1 MMKFTGWRD
10 RSMAAAPLLGVAAL
24 LAIKPTDKGPTI
36 CPIALLT
43 GVACPGCGMTRAA
56 AALLRGDVAL
66 ALDYHPLIP
75 LIAGVAFAGWAWWM
89 LRRSGRVKPIPHRV
103 VNLGLIGIGVSLVA
117 VWLLRFASGTLPP
130 V

>member
-1 MMKFTGWRD
+1 MRLTGWRD
-10 RSMAAAPLLGVAAL
+10 RSIAIAPFPGAAAL
-24 LAIKPTDKGPTI
+24 LAMDPSDDGPTL

-56 AALLRGDVAL
+56 SALLRGNIDL

-75 LIAGVAFAGWAWWM
+75 LIALLLVAGWSWFLM
-89 LRRSGRVKPIPHRV
+89 RRAGRVGPISNRV
-103 VNLGLIGIGVSLVA
+103 LNLVLIGAGVSLAA
-117 VWLLRFASGTLPP
+117 VWILRAATGTLPP

>member
-1 MMKFTGWRD
+1 MMFTGWRD
-10 RSMAAAPLLGVAAL
+10 RSITAAPLLGVAAL
-24 LAIKPTDKGPTI
+24 LAIEPTDDGPTI
-36 CPIALLT
+36 CPIAWLT

-75 LIAGVAFAGWAWWM
+75 LIAALVIAGWAWW
-89 LRRSGRVKPIPHRV
+89 LVRRTGRVKPIPNRV
-103 VNLGLIGIGVSLVA
+103 VSLGLIGIGVSLTA

>member
-1 MMKFTGWRD
+1 MMLTGWRD
-10 RSMAAAPLLGVAAL
+10 RSIAAAPLLAIAAL
-24 LAIKPTDKGPTI
+24 LAVNPTDDGPTL
-36 CPIALLT
+36 CPIAFMT

-56 AALLRGDVAL
+56 SALLRGDVDI

-75 LIAGVAFAGWAWWM
+75 LIVALAIAGWAWTM
-89 LRRSGRVKPIPHRV
+89 LGRVGKVGPIPHRV
-103 VNLGLIGIGVSLVA
+103 VNLVLIGVGVSLVA

>member
-1 MMKFTGWRD
+1 MRLNGWRD
-10 RSMAAAPLLGVAAL
+10 RSIAAAPFLGVAAL
-24 LAIKPTDKGPTI
+24 LAMKPTDNGPTL

-56 AALLRGDVAL
+56 SALLRGDVDL

-75 LIAGVAFAGWAWWM
+75 LIAVLLVAGWAWFLM
-89 LRRSGRVKPIPHRV
+89 RRSGLVGPISNRVL
-103 VNLGLIGIGVSLVA
+103 NLVLLGVGVSLVA
-117 VWLLRFASGTLPP
+117 VWILRAATGTLPL